1 MHVSKR
7 KPAPERDPAA
17 VPTTAV
23 RIARLPTFKLDL
35 LNSMSA
41 KHGELLYQRL
51 FGLRAIECRALGV
64 VAHHGPVTL
73 KQASIELGI
82 DKGQASRLVTQ
93 LLANGLLERHDDPAD
108 QRSFFLLL
116 SPAGRRLHD
125 RVAVAAAARNEEWLQ
140 GLPEAQRAL
149 FVECLDQLSR
159 HTQRMLHEE
168 SARSASPQPPLPLR
182 ERGEGAAVPERPVIV
197 QPQALR
203 DLQRQLAV
211 LLGEADIPAPATTW
225 VASSTG

>member
-1 MHVSKR
+1 
-7 KPAPERDPAA
+7 
-17 VPTTAV
+17 V

-41 KHGELLYQRL
+41 KHGELLYQRM

-73 KQASIELGI
+73 KQASTELGI
-82 DKGQASRLVTQ
+82 DKGQGSRLVAQ
-93 LLANGLLERHDDPAD
+93 MLASGLLERHADPAD

-125 RVAVAAAARNEEWLQ
+125 RVAAAAAARNEQWLQ
-140 GLPEAQRAL
+140 GLPVERRAL
-149 FVECLDQLSR
+149 FLECLDQLSR
-159 HTQRMLHEE
+159 HTQRMLSEE
-168 SARSASPQPPLPLR
+168 GARSATPPPPLPLR
-182 ERGEGAAVPERPVIV
+182 ERGETAVAPERPLIV

-203 DLQRQLAV
+203 DLQRQLAA
-211 LLGEADIPAPATTW
+211 LLGVAEAHGPATR
-225 VASSTG
+225 